1 VKRFLGLLGWVGV
14 ILVGAAL
21 GLRLLRPD
29 LGLHQKLAWAGLAVT
44 LLYTI
49 TQWRDIARSFKVR
62 GVKYG
67 SVTVGS
73 VILVL
78 AILAG
83 INWVS
88 SRQNKRWDLTA
99 NKQFSLSD
107 QTKQILASLQ
117 KPVVIRLFYGG
128 ERPNTQQFRDQLG
141 EYAYHSKQVSLELID
156 ADKEPFKAK
165 QYEVQAYGTVVFEY
179 DGRLERTTNTDEQG
193 LTNALKKVIEGQAKK
208 IYFVQGHGEHDP
220 TSSDPDGYSGI
231 EASLKS
237 ENFEVAKV
245 TLAQEGK
252 VPDDATVLVIAG
264 PTTDLFAPELDAVRA
279 FLKRAGKVW
288 LMLDPPEKLGAPEP
302 TQLIALAKEWGF
314 TIGNDIVV
322 DASGLGKQLLGTDAS
337 IPLGIPAPHKIT
349 EGFRV
354 LTGFPFARSV
364 TPVEGGADGKFPQK
378 VIETDRRAWAEA
390 DLKGLFTTSKP
401 AQELDKGD
409 KAGPI
414 TIVAAVSAAA
424 AETPAPAAT
433 PDAPEAPKPETRMV
447 VAGDSDFITNRAIN
461 IPGNRDLG
469 LNIANW
475 LAQQENLIAIRPR
488 DPESRPITLT
498 EQQSTFINWLALVI
512 LPGLLFAAAVRV
524 WWKRR

>member
-14 ILVGAAL
+14 ILVVAAL

-49 TQWRDIARSFKVR
+49 TQWRDIARSFGAR
-62 GVKYG
+62 GMKYG

-73 VILVL
+73 ILLVL
-78 AILAG
+78 AILVG
-83 INWVS
+83 LNWIS

-107 QTKQILASLQ
+107 QTKQILASLK
-117 KPVVIRLFYGG
+117 KPVVIRVFYGG
-128 ERPNTQQFRDQLG
+128 EQSNIDRFRDQLG
-141 EYAYHSKQVSLELID
+141 EYAYQSSQVSLEYID

-165 QYEVQAYGTVVFEY
+165 QYEVQSYGTVVFEY
-179 DGRLERTTNTDEQG
+179 DGRVERTTTTDEQG
-193 LTNALKKVIEGQAKK
+193 LTNALKKVIEGKAKK

-220 TSSDPDGYSGI
+220 SASEPDGYAGI
-231 EASLKS
+231 ESSLKS

-252 VPDDATVLVIAG
+252 VPDDATVLVIGG
-264 PTTDLFAPELDAVRA
+264 PNTDLFPPELDAVRA

-288 LMLDPPEKLGAPEP
+288 IMFDPPDKADAPQP

-314 TIGNDIVV
+314 TVGNDIVV
-322 DASGLGKQLLGTDAS
+322 DASGLGRQLMNADAS
-337 IPLGIPAPHKIT
+337 VPLGIPAQHAIT
-349 EGFRV
+349 QGFRL

-364 TPVEGGADGKFPQK
+364 TPVEGGVEGKYPQK
-378 VIETDRRAWAEA
+378 VIETDPRSWAET
-390 DLKGLFTTSKP
+390 DLKDLLATGKP
-401 AQELDKGD
+401 KLDPDKDKKG
-409 KAGPI
+409 PVTLI
-414 TIVAAVSAAA
+414 AAVSAPA
-424 AETPAPAAT
+424 AEAPAPAE
-433 PDAPEAPKPETRMV
+433 APAADGPKPETRV
-447 VAGDSDFITNRAIN
+447 VVTGDSDFLTNRAIN

-488 DPESRPITLT
+488 DPESRPIVLT
-498 EQQSTFINWLALVI
+498 EQQGTFISWLSLAI

>member
-14 ILVGAAL
+14 ILVVAAL

-67 SVTVGS
+67 SVTAGS
-73 VILVL
+73 VVLVL
-78 AILAG
+78 AILVG
-83 INWVS
+83 INWIS

-107 QTKQILASLQ
+107 QTRQILGSLQ
-117 KPVVIRLFYGG
+117 KPVVIRVFYGG
-128 ERPNTQQFRDQLG
+128 DRPNTQQFRDQLG
-141 EYAYHSKQVSLELID
+141 EYAYHSKQVSLEFID

-165 QYEVQAYGTVVFEY
+165 QYEVQQYGTVVFEY
-179 DGRLERTTNTDEQG
+179 DGRTERTTTTDEQG
-193 LTNALKKVIEGQAKK
+193 LTNALKKVLEGKAKK
-208 IYFVQGHGEHDP
+208 VYFVQGHGERDP
-220 TSSDPDGYSGI
+220 SASEADGYSGI
-231 EASLKS
+231 ESSLKS

-252 VPDDATVLVIAG
+252 VPDDATVLVVAG
-264 PTTDLFAPELDAVRA
+264 PRTDFFPPELDAVRA
-279 FLKRAGKVW
+279 FLKRSGKLW
-288 LMLDPPEKLGAPEP
+288 LMFDPPDKADAPQP

-314 TIGNDIVV
+314 TVGNDIVV
-322 DASGLGKQLLGTDAS
+322 DASGLGRQVMGTDAS
-337 IPLGIPAPHKIT
+337 VPLGVPAAHPIT
-349 EGFRV
+349 QGFRL

-364 TPVEGGADGKFPQK
+364 TPVEGGVEGKHPQK
-378 VIETDRRAWAEA
+378 VIETDRRSWAET
-390 DLKGLFTTSKP
+390 DLKGLLATGAPKMEP
-401 AQELDKGD
+401 DKD

-414 TIVAAVSAAA
+414 TLVAAVSAAA
-424 AETPAPAAT
+424 TET
-433 PDAPEAPKPETRMV
+433 PDAPAADGPKPETRV
-447 VAGDSDFITNRAIN
+447 VVTGDSDFLTNRAIN

-469 LNIANW
+469 QNIANW

-488 DPESRPITLT
+488 DPDSRPITLT
-498 EQQSTFINWLALVI
+498 EQQGTFINWLSLAIV
-512 LPGLLFAAAVRV
+512 PGLLFAAALRV

>member
-1 VKRFLGLLGWVGV
+1 MKRFLGLLGWVGV
-14 ILVGAAL
+14 ILVGTAL

-83 INWVS
+83 INWIS

-141 EYAYHSKQVSLELID
+141 EYAYHSKQVSLEFID

-165 QYEVQAYGTVVFEY
+165 QYEIQQYGTVVFEY
-179 DGRLERTTNTDEQG
+179 DGRIERTTTTDEQG
-193 LTNALKKVIEGQAKK
+193 LTNALKKVLEGKAKK

-220 TSSDPDGYSGI
+220 SASEPEGYSGI
-231 EASLKS
+231 ESSLKS

-252 VPDDATVLVIAG
+252 VPDDATVLVVAG
-264 PTTDLFAPELDAVRA
+264 PRTDFFPPELDAVRA
-279 FLKRAGKVW
+279 FLKRAGKLW
-288 LMLDPPEKLGAPEP
+288 LMFDPPDKADAPQP
-302 TQLIALAKEWGF
+302 AQLIALAKEFGF
-314 TIGNDIVV
+314 TVGNDIVV
-322 DASGLGKQLLGTDAS
+322 DASGVGRQLMGTDAS
-337 IPLGIPAPHKIT
+337 VPLGVPAPHPIT
-349 EGFRV
+349 QGFRL

-364 TPVEGGADGKFPQK
+364 TPVEGGVEGKYPQK
-378 VIETDRRAWAEA
+378 VIETDRRSWAET
-390 DLKGLFTTSKP
+390 DLKGVLATGAPKMDP
-401 AQELDKGD
+401 DKD
-409 KAGPI
+409 KAGPV
-414 TIVAAVSAAA
+414 TLVAAVSAPAT
-424 AETPAPAAT
+424 ETPAAPAA
-433 PDAPEAPKPETRMV
+433 DGPKPETRV
-447 VAGDSDFITNRAIN
+447 VVSGDSDFLTNRFIN

-469 LNIANW
+469 QNIANW

-488 DPESRPITLT
+488 DPDSRPITLT
-498 EQQSTFINWLALVI
+498 EQQSTFIYWLALAIV
-512 LPGLLFAAAVRV
+512 PGLLFAAAMRV

>member
-14 ILVGAAL
+14 VLVLVAL
-21 GLRLLRPD
+21 GLFLFRRD
-29 LGLHQKLAWAGLAVT
+29 LDLHRKIAWAGLAVT

-49 TQWRDIARSFKVR
+49 TQWRDIARSFGAR

-67 SVTVGS
+67 SVTAGS
-73 VILVL
+73 ILLVL
-78 AILAG
+78 AILVG
-83 INWVS
+83 INWIS

-107 QTKQILASLQ
+107 QTRQILTSL
-117 KPVVIRLFYGG
+117 KRPVVIRVFYGG
-128 ERPNTQQFRDQLG
+128 EQSSIQRFRDQLG
-141 EYAYHSKQVSLELID
+141 EYAYLSKQVSLEYID

-165 QYEVQAYGTVVFEY
+165 QYEIQSYGTVVFEY
-179 DGRLERTTNTDEQG
+179 DGRVERTTTTDEQG
-193 LTNALKKVIEGQAKK
+193 LTNALKKVIEGKAKK

-220 TSSDPDGYSGI
+220 SASEPDGYNGI

-237 ENFEVAKV
+237 ENFEIAKV
-245 TLAQEGK
+245 TIAQEGK

-264 PTTDLFAPELDAVRA
+264 PKTDLFPPELDAVRA
-279 FLKRAGKVW
+279 FLKRAGKLW
-288 LMLDPPEKLGAPEP
+288 IMFDPPDKADSPQP

-314 TIGNDIVV
+314 TVGNDIVV
-322 DASGLGKQLLGTDAS
+322 DASGLGRQLMGTDAS
-337 IPLGIPAPHKIT
+337 VPLGMPTPHPIT
-349 EGFRV
+349 QGFRQ

-364 TPVEGGADGKFPQK
+364 TPVEGGVEGKYPQK
-378 VIETDRRAWAEA
+378 VIETDRRSWAET
-390 DLKGLFTTSKP
+390 DLKGLLATGAPKLEP
-401 AQELDKGD
+401 DKD

-414 TIVAAVSAAA
+414 ALVAAVSAPA
-424 AETPAPAAT
+424 AEAPAEAPAA
-433 PDAPEAPKPETRMV
+433 DGPKPETRV
-447 VAGDSDFITNRAIN
+447 VVTGDSDFMTNRFIN

-488 DPESRPITLT
+488 DPDSRPITLT
-498 EQQSTFINWLALVI
+498 EGDGTLINWLSLAIV
-512 LPGLLFAAAVRV
+512 PGLLFAAALRV